1 MGGGVH
7 TLLHSDRKAR
17 VVVLRANLPMRENG
31 INHVEENQLRFEHRF
46 TLVRRPQMSGA
57 QSTQNSR

>member
-31 INHVEENQLRFEHRF
+31 INHVEENQL
-46 TLVRRPQMSGA
+46 
-57 QSTQNSR
+57 